1 MDEITALYG
10 ETEDRG
16 RALIVAAQVTTTRTD
31 VNGITPSVACWRAA
45 ITDSLIIVSLR
56 TSRSGW
62 LPLMAQQ
69 GGGDKMDLAN
79 SNEGWAFT
87 YKSPSLP

>member
-45 ITDSLIIVSLR
+45 ITDSLISCL
-56 TSRSGW
+56 
-62 LPLMAQQ
+62 
-69 GGGDKMDLAN
+69 
-79 SNEGWAFT
+79 
-87 YKSPSLP
+87 